1 MTVYIIT
8 TETFP
13 NGLAAT
19 ERIKCY
25 AKALASNYSC
35 EVLCVNRH
43 EDPTNPR
50 GNIKA
55 SGKIGNYS
63 YRYLGNSTFKP
74 QGNLRTILAKVHDV
88 SKLSFELLGLHKN
101 DVVIYYSYNIILMKL
116 VLLLSKIKGFKVYY
130 EINEHP
136 SIQLGGFKMV
146 DSSQTDLRKLYHMI
160 KDFDGIFCISSA
172 IRNLLLKT
180 GIPTDKLHIVNMIV
194 DTNRFK
200 NIEKEE
206 VEPYLAYCGA
216 ADNNKDG
223 VDQLI
228 KSFSI
233 IANKYVDLK
242 LYIIGPKTENSTNEV
257 LVESL
262 GLSDRV
268 VFTGLL
274 SPQDMPQLLLNA
286 KGLVLDRPNSLQ
298 AKYGFPTKLG
308 EYLLTGNPVVV
319 TAVGD
324 IPLFLEDGVNAYL
337 AKADDVLSF
346 SSKLDELLSDSIR
359 ATKIGS
365 TGRQVAL
372 NCFSDFVVSR
382 QISKALNS

>member
-1 MTVYIIT
+1 MNVYIIT

-55 SGKIGNYS
+55 SGKIWNYS

-146 DSSQTDLRKLYHMI
+146 DSSQTDLRKL
-160 KDFDGIFCISSA
+160 
-172 IRNLLLKT
+172 
-180 GIPTDKLHIVNMIV
+180 
-194 DTNRFK
+194 
-200 NIEKEE
+200 
-206 VEPYLAYCGA
+206 
-216 ADNNKDG
+216 
-223 VDQLI
+223 
-228 KSFSI
+228 
-233 IANKYVDLK
+233 
-242 LYIIGPKTENSTNEV
+242 
-257 LVESL
+257 
-262 GLSDRV
+262 
-268 VFTGLL
+268 
-274 SPQDMPQLLLNA
+274 
-286 KGLVLDRPNSLQ
+286 
-298 AKYGFPTKLG
+298 
-308 EYLLTGNPVVV
+308 
-319 TAVGD
+319 
-324 IPLFLEDGVNAYL
+324 
-337 AKADDVLSF
+337 
-346 SSKLDELLSDSIR
+346 
-359 ATKIGS
+359 
-365 TGRQVAL
+365 
-372 NCFSDFVVSR
+372 
-382 QISKALNS
+382 